1 MSLSHRALNRRA
13 VVAAVAASLT
23 LAACG
28 SSEESSDDATSA
40 AASPRLVLTSDGA
53 VTVLDA
59 ETLEPVGDDVPVDGF
74 LRVNPAGDGEHAYVT
89 TTEGFE
95 VLATGAT
102 SGDEPAMTGLVF
114 EGAAAGHVV
123 LHDGRTTL
131 FDDATGTSWTFDSD
145 AIGESDAEPEDIR
158 TVESEEAHHGVAI
171 ELSDG
176 TFLTTIGDEETRSGV
191 RHLDADGE
199 ELARNEECPGVHGEG
214 AAADEHVMFGCE
226 DGVLLFADGE
236 FTKVDSPDEF
246 GRVGNAYVTEES
258 PVAIVDYKDDP
269 DAEGVLLNR
278 LAVVDTV
285 EGTLDVAD
293 LPDGV
298 EYTWQGVERA
308 DDGTAWLVGTDGS
321 LHQVDETGAVVASHP
336 VIDAWEGPAEW
347 QDPHPYLVV
356 HGDTAYVT
364 EPASQEI
371 HAVDLSTGE
380 VVRTGSLDVAPNEL
394 TIAG

>member
-1 MSLSHRALNRRA
+1 MSLNDRTLHRRA
-13 VVAAVAASLT
+13 MVATVVASLT

-28 SSEESSDDATSA
+28 SGEDPAESASTPS
-40 AASPRLVLTSDGA
+40 SPRLVLTSDGA

-59 ETLEPVGDDVPVDGF
+59 ATLEPVGDDVPVDGF

-89 TTEGFE
+89 TADGFE

-102 SGDEPAMTGLVF
+102 SGEDPAMTGLVF

-145 AIGESDAEPEDIR
+145 ALGESDAEPSDVR
-158 TVESEEAHHGVAI
+158 TVESDEAHHGVAI

-176 TFLTTIGDEETRSGV
+176 TFLTTIGDEESRSGV

-214 AAADEHVMFGCE
+214 AAADERVMFGCE
-226 DGVLLFADGE
+226 DGVLLFADGV

-269 DAEGVLLNR
+269 DAEGVLLDR
-278 LAVVDTV
+278 VAVVDTAA
-285 EGTLDVAD
+285 GTLDVAD
-293 LPDGV
+293 LPEGV
-298 EYTWQGVERA
+298 AYTWQGVERA
-308 DDGTAWLVGTDGS
+308 EDGTAWLVGTDGA
-321 LHQVDETGAVVASHP
+321 LHQLDETGAVVASHP

-356 HGDTAYVT
+356 HGDTGYVT
-364 EPASQEI
+364 EPASQQI
-371 HAVDLSTGE
+371 HAVDLTTGE
-380 VVRTGSLDVAPNEL
+380 VVRTGSLDAAPNEM
-394 TIAG
+394 TITG